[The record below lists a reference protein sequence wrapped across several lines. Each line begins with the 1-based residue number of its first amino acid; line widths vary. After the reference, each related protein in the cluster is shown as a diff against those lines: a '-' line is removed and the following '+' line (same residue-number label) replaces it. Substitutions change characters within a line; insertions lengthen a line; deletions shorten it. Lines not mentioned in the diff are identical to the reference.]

1 MVMNLPTDDERSH
14 QRAHLMDGRKL
25 ARRLRTEL
33 QIQIDTFRSRYDVRP
48 CLVVMLVGE
57 AADSVL
63 YAQNIVTWS
72 QSIGLG
78 CSLVTMPEGAA
89 LDTVVSE
96 VERISVDQ
104 TVNGLLIQMPLPAHL
119 SAHTVFEALDPIKD
133 VEGLHPE
140 NAGRLSV
147 GKPRF
152 VPTTPLA
159 GLELLDAYGVDL
171 AGKHAVILGRSGVVG
186 KPLAQLLLSRD
197 ASVTVLHSRSRDLQE
212 HVSRADIVAAA
223 VGRPNLVT
231 GAMLKPGATVL
242 DFGINFVDNSVVGDV
257 AFDEARE
264 VAGMITPVPG
274 GIGPLTN
281 VMLARNVLLA
291 ANLQRGADTEDQRRE
306 TE

>member
-1 MVMNLPTDDERSH
+1 
-14 QRAHLMDGRKL
+14 MDGRKL

-33 QIQIDTFRSRYDVRP
+33 QSQIEIFRTRYGVSP

-78 CSLVTMPEGAA
+78 CSLVTMPQGAA
-89 LDTVVSE
+89 IDTVVSE
-96 VERISVDQ
+96 VERISVD
-104 TVNGLLIQMPLPAHL
+104 TSVNGFLVQMPLPAHL
-119 SAHTVFEALDPIKD
+119 SAHTVFEALEPMKD

-140 NAGRLSV
+140 NAGRLLV

-197 ASVTVLHSRSRDLQE
+197 ASVTILHSRSRHIEE

-223 VGRPNLVT
+223 AGRPNLVT
-231 GAMLKPGATVL
+231 GAMVKPGAIVL
-242 DFGINFVDNSVVGDV
+242 DFGINFVGSRVVGDV

-264 VAGMITPVPG
+264 LAGMITPVPG

-291 ANLQRGADTEDQRRE
+291 ANLQRGAGIEDSQGE